1 MLLSN
6 AVSRLFGKFAQTE
19 FPYFLQKI
27 INISYVKLMKLD
39 MSEFDEP
46 SSYKTLNQLFTRALK
61 NPRIFS
67 YGVLSPVDAFV
78 SKMGKVE
85 NDTIF
90 QIKGMEYSLGEML
103 TQNYKEQA
111 TKLEGGDYA
120 NFYLSPKDYHRY
132 HIPCDMQIKSVTH
145 VPGKLYPV
153 NFKYLQKVPNLF
165 IENERVI
172 VECDVDGKLIFLVLV
187 GALNVGKMVVNFEKD
202 IETNRKVDE
211 IRKFTYTD
219 LRLKRGDEFGYF
231 KMGSTIV
238 MISEKDL
245 LELDVYESSKVRFG
259 DKIADFKQIQ

>member
-6 AVSRLFGKFAQTE
+6 AISRLFGKFAQAE
-19 FPYFLQKI
+19 FPFFMQKI
-27 INISYVKLMKLD
+27 INNFYVKLMKLD
-39 MSEFDEP
+39 MSEFNDP
-46 SSYKTLNQLFTRALK
+46 SEYKTLNQLFTRALRES
-61 NPRIFS
+61 RIFS

-78 SKMGKVE
+78 SKVGKVE

-90 QIKGMEYSLGEML
+90 QIKGMEYSLSEML
-103 TQNYKEQA
+103 THNYSHLAK
-111 TKLEGGDYA
+111 KLEDGDYA

-132 HIPCDMQIKSVTH
+132 HMPCDMRIKSVTH

-172 VECDVDGKLIFLVLV
+172 VEGEVDGKLIFLVLV
-187 GALNVGKMVVNFEKD
+187 GALNVGQMVINFEKD
-202 IETNRKVDE
+202 IHTNKKTDH
-211 IRKFTYTD
+211 IRKYSYTD
-219 LRLKRGDEFGYF
+219 LSLKKGDEFGYF

-245 LELDVYESSKVRFG
+245 LQLDIYESSKVRFG
-259 DKIADFKQIQ
+259 DKIADFKQS